1 MQQLR
6 DHVRDLVRY
15 DVLKET
21 TLEATR
27 YTWQYVAAS
36 RRIGTF
42 ARSLRNNGPTG
53 KPNDAR

>member
-1 MQQLR
+1 MARSNNNIYLHLRNTHTRIMQQLR

-27 YTWQYVAAS
+27 YT
-36 RRIGTF
+36 
-42 ARSLRNNGPTG
+42 
-53 KPNDAR
+53 